1 MSREAES
8 ESRSRALAAA
18 LAGAGLS
25 AWGLVSRP
33 ALEEAC
39 ARLPQAVR
47 AKFGVDAAKG
57 AVAAA
62 LAYGTGPRES
72 PTWAQGYGGPPLSIA
87 RFARA
92 DWYAELSSRLR
103 AAAARTRESLAAQG
117 LEPGAARNWRH
128 LANSGLPE
136 KPLALA
142 AGLGRLGRNG
152 LVIVRAEPEGG
163 GVEIGPGVVLG
174 LLLLPF
180 EPCLPVGWPEKRP
193 GLRSDA
199 GREARPGGRLWG
211 QGAAL
216 PEAFILGGLCGS
228 CRACVEACP
237 TGALGED
244 GAFARERCIQ
254 HWTAREGAL
263 PPAVEAAWG
272 DRLYGCEAC
281 LEACP
286 FYRPEAEEGA
296 PGRAAD
302 AGFVGAGSADAALIG
317 AAPAAGE
324 ARGGAAPSSAAPACF
339 RGALGPSLPAGFFLT
354 ESEAAIR
361 ERLRGTALG
370 LGWMSV
376 EAFRRSARLA
386 LSRRKA

>member
-25 AWGLVSRP
+25 AWGLVSRH

-47 AKFGVDAAKG
+47 AKFGVGAATG
-57 AVAAA
+57 AVAAPPA
-62 LAYGTGPRES
+62 DDSGPPE
-72 PTWAQGYGGPPLSIA
+72 PPAWARSYGGPPLALA

-92 DWYAELSSRLR
+92 DWYAEISSRLR
-103 AAAARTRESLAAQG
+103 SAAARTRESLAAQG

-180 EPCLPVGWPEKRP
+180 EPFLPDGRPEPKFGARP
-193 GLRSDA
+193 EGLPW
-199 GREARPGGRLWG
+199 GQGEARP
-211 QGAAL
+211 
-216 PEAFILGGLCGS
+216 EAFLPGGLCGS

-244 GAFARERCIQ
+244 GTFERERCIQ

-263 PPAVEAAWG
+263 PPAVEAAWE

-286 FYRPEAEEGA
+286 FYRPEAAEGE
-296 PGRAAD
+296 PGRA
-302 AGFVGAGSADAALIG
+302 VGAGFAGSGLADAALAGADSAAGMAQGG
-317 AAPAAGE
+317 AAPAI
-324 ARGGAAPSSAAPACF
+324 AAPSIAAPACS
-339 RGALGPSLPAGFFLT
+339 RGALGPSLPAGFFLS

-361 ERLRGTALG
+361 GRLRGTALG